1 MDIYLKCPKRHGGEM
16 MNVNLLKSKIV
27 LKGKKIPSI
36 ANDLGIS
43 RTSLYRKL
51 NGKSE
56 FTRSEIARL
65 IGILD
70 LKKENAIEIFFDDLV
85 S

>member
-1 MDIYLKCPKRHGGEM
+1 
-16 MNVNLLKSKIV
+16 MNINLLKSKIV
-27 LKGKKIPSI
+27 LKGKKIPTI

-51 NGKSE
+51 KGKSE

-70 LKKENAIEIFFDDLV
+70 LKKENAIEIFFNDLV